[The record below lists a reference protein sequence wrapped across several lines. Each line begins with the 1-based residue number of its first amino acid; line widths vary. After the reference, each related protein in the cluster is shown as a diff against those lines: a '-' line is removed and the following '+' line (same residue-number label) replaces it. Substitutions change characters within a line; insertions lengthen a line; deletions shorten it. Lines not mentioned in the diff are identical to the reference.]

1 MDVEGVWKSLDGV
14 AVLPEYKIN
23 RGGLKIDILHK
34 HVSEMKKKGMCI
46 KTDILTD
53 TQQPGM
59 EKYSLCIRVL
69 VCLAVIR
76 RSHRKWQRQGYF
88 REAVMWFFV
97 VRES

>member
-34 HVSEMKKKGMCI
+34 HVSEMKKRAIYTKI
-46 KTDILTD
+46 DIVTD

-59 EKYSLCIRVL
+59 ENYSFCIKYWSV
-69 VCLAVIR
+69 
-76 RSHRKWQRQGYF
+76 
-88 REAVMWFFV
+88 
-97 VRES
+97 